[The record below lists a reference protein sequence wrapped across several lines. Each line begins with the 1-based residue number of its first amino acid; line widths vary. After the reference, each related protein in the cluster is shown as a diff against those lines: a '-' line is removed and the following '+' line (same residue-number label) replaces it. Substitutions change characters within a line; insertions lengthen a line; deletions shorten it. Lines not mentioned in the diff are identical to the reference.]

1 VKQWLVVPLLAVF
14 ALCGIAQQK
23 PIYTT
28 ALNGESWRGGEIG
41 IKRAYVGGF
50 LDASELHR
58 VQLREVQKI
67 SKEASDYVEGFEKN
81 NPDIS
86 GVKIDTI
93 VEGVDRFYEDYRN
106 RKIHAAYALRIV
118 SLELTGHASAE
129 VEAETLK
136 LRRLSVTE

>member
-1 VKQWLVVPLLAVF
+1 VKQLLLLSLLAIF
-14 ALCGIAQQK
+14 ALCGVAQQK

-67 SKEASDYVEGFEKN
+67 SKETSDYVESFEK
-81 NPDIS
+81 
-86 GVKIDTI
+86 K
-93 VEGVDRFYEDYRN
+93 
-106 RKIHAAYALRIV
+106 
-118 SLELTGHASAE
+118 
-129 VEAETLK
+129 
-136 LRRLSVTE
+136 